1 MANPLPE
8 SVQPAELASREQVF
22 EFKGKVGDFERLC
35 GIVDADL
42 SALEAADRPRGWK
55 DRPVTGRLAFRWLDA
70 RQAYPAADGSLSAT
84 LAAVCQR
91 CLEGFEM
98 PLDSSFSI
106 LFANESE
113 TGGAAE
119 DTPGYESW
127 TLDNDSVRLQD
138 VVEESLIMALPLA
151 PVHRSPKDCGNLAT
165 GMPTEEADEVRPFAD
180 LRAQMDEA
188 GN

>member
-1 MANPLPE
+1 MANPLLE
-8 SVQPAELASREQVF
+8 SVQPAELASREQVI

-35 GIVDADL
+35 GIVEADL
-42 SALEAADRPRGWK
+42 AALEAADRPRGWK
-55 DRPVTGRLAFRWLDA
+55 NRPVTGRLAFRWLDA
-70 RQAYPAADGSLSAT
+70 RQAYPAAEGSLSAS

-91 CLEGFEM
+91 CLDGFEM
-98 PLDSSFSI
+98 PLASSFSI
-106 LFANESE
+106 LFTNEPE
-113 TGGAAE
+113 AAESVE

-127 TLDNDSVRLQD
+127 ALDNDVVRLKD

-151 PVHRSPKDCGNLAT
+151 PVHRSPEECGDLAA
-165 GMPTEEADEVRPFAD
+165 GMPTEETETVRPFAD